1 MLSSEREFH
10 LLTEISI
17 ICLVLQMLQSSY
29 VFWYIL
35 GCIMTEDEE
44 AQKKKL
50 LPTFDTHIQIGTR
63 AGTRHAERRS
73 RPVNTAVDEKK
84 TRYGACQ

>member
-1 MLSSEREFH
+1 
-10 LLTEISI
+10 
-17 ICLVLQMLQSSY
+17 
-29 VFWYIL
+29 
-35 GCIMTEDEE
+35 MTEDEE